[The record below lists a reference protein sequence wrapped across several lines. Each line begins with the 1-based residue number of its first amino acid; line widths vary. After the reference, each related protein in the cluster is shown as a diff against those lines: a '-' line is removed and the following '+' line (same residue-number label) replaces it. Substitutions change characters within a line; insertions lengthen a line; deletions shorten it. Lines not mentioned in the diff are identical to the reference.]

1 MDGDPVDG
9 DAESL
14 EDSIQLDFDL
24 ARLELADARRALQ
37 AEDTP
42 AARRRVV
49 ECRAR
54 VDSILDMWNDVLLT
68 SA

>member
-1 MDGDPVDG
+1 MDGDAD
-9 DAESL
+9 SL

-24 ARLELADARRALQ
+24 ARVELAAARRALQ
-37 AEDTP
+37 VENTP
-42 AARRRVV
+42 GARRRVA